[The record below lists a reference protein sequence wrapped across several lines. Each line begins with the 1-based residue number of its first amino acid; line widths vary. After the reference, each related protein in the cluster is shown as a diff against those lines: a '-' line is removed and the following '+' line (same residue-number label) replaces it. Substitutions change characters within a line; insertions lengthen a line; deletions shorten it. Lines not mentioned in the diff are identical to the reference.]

1 MKGITMNMNVEK
13 NVWMTQVG
21 YQNLLAKIAEK
32 EKEYEQV
39 RGHRQVAFE
48 LSGDGWHDN
57 PEFNRMQ
64 QLEANLNHTLKTLT
78 DRLDSMK
85 FIEISDAMR
94 NTQQVEIGS
103 IVYLRRYDLADDSEQ
118 AEVWEIRGFD
128 ETDLSQKH
136 LAYNA
141 PLAEKIMHLQ
151 VGDVAEEVQIGSRY
165 FDIEVVKLFKT
176 RQLAGL

>member
-1 MKGITMNMNVEK
+1 MNLES

-39 RGHRQVAFE
+39 RDHRQIAFE

-78 DRLDSMK
+78 ERLDSMK

-103 IVYLRRYDLADDSEQ
+103 VVYLRRYDLGDDSEYE
-118 AEVWEIRGFD
+118 EVWEIRGFD

-136 LAYNA
+136 L
-141 PLAEKIMHLQ
+141 
-151 VGDVAEEVQIGSRY
+151 
-165 FDIEVVKLFKT
+165 
-176 RQLAGL
+176 

>member
-1 MKGITMNMNVEK
+1 MNLNIES

-32 EKEYEQV
+32 EKEYDQV
-39 RGHRQVAFE
+39 RDHRQIAFE

-64 QLEANLNHTLKTLT
+64 QLEANLNHTLKTLME
-78 DRLDSMK
+78 RLESMK
-85 FIEISDAMR
+85 FIEISDFTR

-103 IVYLRRYDLADDSEQ
+103 IVHLRRYDLADDSEQ
-118 AEVWEIRGFD
+118 NEVWEIRGFD
-128 ETDLSQKH
+128 ETDLTQKY

-141 PLAEKIMHLQ
+141 PLAEKVMHLH
-151 VGDVAEEVQIGSRY
+151 VGDMAEEVQIGSRH
-165 FDIEVVKLFKT
+165 FDIEVIKIFANRK
-176 RQLAGL
+176 QAGLEG

>member
-1 MKGITMNMNVEK
+1 MMTLAETIL
-13 NVWMTQVG
+13 MTQIG
-21 YQNLLAKIAEK
+21 YENLLARITEK
-32 EKEYEQV
+32 EKEYDQV
-39 RGHRQVAFE
+39 RDHRQVAFE

-64 QLEANLNHTLKTLT
+64 QLEANLNHTLKTLN
-78 DRLDSMK
+78 DRLDVMR

-103 IVYLRRYDLADDSEQ
+103 VVYLRRYDLGDDSEYE
-118 AEVWEIRGFD
+118 EVWEIRGFD

-141 PLAEKIMHLQ
+141 PLVEKIMHLQ
-151 VGDVAEEVQIGSRY
+151 VGDIAEEVQIGSRY

>member
-1 MKGITMNMNVEK
+1 MNINIEAMN

-21 YQNLLAKIAEK
+21 HQNLLVKIAEK
-32 EKEYEQV
+32 EKEYEQI
-39 RGHRQVAFE
+39 RDHRQVAFE

-64 QLEANLNHTLKTLT
+64 QLEVNLNHTLKTLS
-78 DRLDSMK
+78 DRLESMK
-85 FIEISDAMR
+85 LIEISDFMR

-103 IVYLRRYDLADDSEQ
+103 IVYLRRYDLADDSEHE
-118 AEVWEIRGFD
+118 EVWEIRGFD

-141 PLAEKIMHLQ
+141 PLAEKIMHLH
-151 VGDVAEEVQIGSRY
+151 VDDIAEEVQIGSRH
-165 FDIEVVKLFKT
+165 FDIEVVKIFANRK
-176 RQLAGL
+176 QAGLEG

>member
-1 MKGITMNMNVEK
+1 MNTNIEAMN

-21 YQNLLAKIAEK
+21 YENLLAKIAEK
-32 EKEYEQV
+32 EKEYDQV
-39 RGHRQVAFE
+39 RDHRQVAFE

-78 DRLDSMK
+78 DRLESLK
-85 FIEISDAMR
+85 IIEISDLNR

-103 IVYLRRYDLADDSEQ
+103 IVHLRRYDLADDSEQ
-118 AEVWEIRGFD
+118 EEVWEIRGFD
-128 ETDLSQKH
+128 ETDLNQKH

-141 PLAEKIMHLQ
+141 PLAEKVMHLH
-151 VGDVAEEVQIGSRY
+151 VGDIAEEVQIGSRH
-165 FDIEVVKLFKT
+165 FDIEVVKIFSS
-176 RQLAGL
+176 RQQAGLGG

>member
-1 MKGITMNMNVEK
+1 MNLES

-39 RGHRQVAFE
+39 RDHRQIAFE

-64 QLEANLNHTLKTLT
+64 QLEANLNHTLKTLN
-78 DRLDSMK
+78 DRLDVMR
-85 FIEISDAMR
+85 FIDIHDGMR
-94 NTQQVEIGS
+94 NVQQVEIGS
-103 IVYLRRYDLADDSEQ
+103 VVYLRRYDLGDDSEYE
-118 AEVWEIRGFD
+118 EVWEIRGFD

-141 PLAEKIMHLQ
+141 PLVEKIMHLQ
-151 VGDVAEEVQIGSRY
+151 VGDIAEEVQIGSRY
-165 FDIEVVKLFKT
+165 FDREVVKLFKT